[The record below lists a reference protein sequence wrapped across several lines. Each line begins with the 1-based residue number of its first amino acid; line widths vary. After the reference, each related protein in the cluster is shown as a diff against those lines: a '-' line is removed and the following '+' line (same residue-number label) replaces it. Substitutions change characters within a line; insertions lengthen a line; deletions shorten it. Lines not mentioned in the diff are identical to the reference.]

1 VYRGPSLLPRWMDK
15 AMRWRNPAGPRR
27 FIANFNQIHAHKFHS
42 KTKKKPSGQPGR
54 VAEAGEDAW
63 GFVVHGVA
71 SAASLGQPAVAVGR
85 LGLTGGQRW
94 HRREVGR

>member
-1 VYRGPSLLPRWMDK
+1 VAKSCRPAQIYCKFQSNSCTQISLKD
-15 AMRWRNPAGPRR
+15 
-27 FIANFNQIHAHKFHS
+27 
-42 KTKKKPSGQPGR
+42 KKKPSGQPGR